1 MCTPAFGELHSKE
14 EDKGEGGRSCVSPGG
29 KNSGES
35 AANWCSELSKEV
47 AEVEQ
52 CHVVAKRD
60 CLGSNPVCHLVAVQP
75 LASYILP

>member
-35 AANWCSELSKEV
+35 AANRCSELSKEV
-47 AEVEQ
+47 AEVAPR
-52 CHVVAKRD
+52 CPVTFLR
-60 CLGSNPVCHLVAVQP
+60 SNVM
-75 LASYILP
+75 